1 MPDRFEIDIWT
12 DGACTYNGTAKAKAA
27 WAFVVSV
34 KDQVVEK
41 AGMVEGKQT
50 NNRAEAFAIYHA
62 LLWAG
67 TNGFTSI
74 KIHTDSQITM
84 HGVNKPAFKV
94 KMNRDI
100 FERIAF
106 VIFNHQLVVSYKK
119 VIGHGTEE
127 NNNRADRLA
136 NTKAMMP

>member
-1 MPDRFEIDIWT
+1 MTHKAIDIWT
-12 DGACTYNGTAKAKAA
+12 DGACIHNGTAKAKAA
-27 WAFVVSV
+27 WAFVAG
-34 KDQVVEK
+34 DVEK
-41 AGMVEGKQT
+41 AGHVEGKQT
-50 NNRAEAFAIYHA
+50 NNRAEAFAIYYA
-62 LLWAG
+62 LLWAAQD
-67 TNGFTSI
+67 GFKSVM
-74 KIHTDSQITM
+74 IHTDSQITL
-84 HGVNKPAFKV
+84 HGLHKSPAKV